1 MSAITIAVRVFDRVV
16 GVIDDVADR
25 VEDARWRRFDR
36 RRVREAEAR
45 GKHPTARAPQSLP

>member
-1 MSAITIAVRVFDRVV
+1 MSAITVAVRIFDRVMDAV
-16 GVIDDVADR
+16 EEVAGR

-45 GKHPTARAPQSLP
+45 GKHPTAPRSAR